1 MQKPENKIFNDIF
14 SKVLKLMKIYPI
26 ELIAGTL
33 MAIAVRLYRTSLND
47 QEFEDMMKT
56 ITDIDPEP
64 YNLNKK
70 KSIH

>member
-1 MQKPENKIFNDIF
+1 MEKPESKIFNDIF

-33 MAIAVRLYRTSLND
+33 MAIAMRLYRTSLND

-56 ITDIDPEP
+56 IIDTDPEP
-64 YNLNKK
+64 YDLKK

>member
-56 ITDIDPEP
+56 ITDTDPEP